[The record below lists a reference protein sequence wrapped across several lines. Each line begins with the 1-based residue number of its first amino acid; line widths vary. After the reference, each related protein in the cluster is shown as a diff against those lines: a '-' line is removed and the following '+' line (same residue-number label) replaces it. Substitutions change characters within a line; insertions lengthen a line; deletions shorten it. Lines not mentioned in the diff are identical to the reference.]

1 MELMEEGKSEPPI
14 SHPDGERTAK
24 EGMTEADCGEKDGEV
39 SSVGQIEQEQKED
52 HRQGEVSSVG
62 QIEQEQKED
71 HRHLIA
77 DAIALAFCAIIIV
90 PIVMNGITVVR
101 RERRLTLWQFVREY
115 ILLDRHP
122 SSPCT

>member
-24 EGMTEADCGEKDGEV
+24 EGMTEADCGEKD
-39 SSVGQIEQEQKED
+39 
-52 HRQGEVSSVG
+52 GEVSSVG